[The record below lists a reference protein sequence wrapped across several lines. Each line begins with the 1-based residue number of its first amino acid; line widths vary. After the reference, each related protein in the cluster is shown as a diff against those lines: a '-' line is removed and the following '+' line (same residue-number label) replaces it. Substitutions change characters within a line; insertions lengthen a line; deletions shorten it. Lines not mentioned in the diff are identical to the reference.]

1 MKHIVCLLIRF
12 YQLAISAPLHFL
24 VGPMGGCRF
33 TPTCSQYTL
42 EAVQHH
48 GAIKGCWL
56 GMKRIVRCNPWGGFG
71 YDPVPGLEDPSQDS
85 KSSTTTSIS

>member
-1 MKHIVCLLIRF
+1 MKTIVCLMIRF
-12 YQLAISAPLHFL
+12 YQLAISPPLHLL

-42 EAVQHH
+42 EAVKHH

-56 GMKRIVRCNPWGGFG
+56 GFKRILRCNPWGGCG
-71 YDPVPGLEDPSQDS
+71 YDPVPGLENASVAETTTPSQ
-85 KSSTTTSIS
+85 